1 MKGRPVQMAEIRI
14 LVADDHA
21 VTRVGLVSLLET
33 EKGIRVVG
41 QAENGAEAVAAAKRL
56 KPDVIIMDLVMPK
69 MDGAEATAEIKA
81 KSPETKVLLL
91 TSFGSYEGVRRALE
105 AGAEG
110 AILKTAEDETLV
122 PTIRRIFKG
131 EKVISPDIRSQMAE
145 NPPLAQLTQR
155 QLEILEGVARGL
167 SNTEIAKLQ
176 GVSMPMVRD
185 QLNVIFHKI
194 GAANRTEAV
203 AIALRRHLLKN

>member
-1 MKGRPVQMAEIRI
+1 MTQKIKLLI
-14 LVADDHA
+14 ADDHA
-21 VTRVGLVSLLET
+21 IVRYGLNSLFSAQ
-33 EKGIRVVG
+33 KDISVVG
-41 QAENGAEAVAAAKRL
+41 QAKNGEEAVRL
-56 KPDVIIMDLVMPK
+56 ALSEKPDIVIMDLVMPK
-69 MDGAEATAEIKA
+69 MDGAEATVEIKA

-131 EKVISPDIRSQMAE
+131 EKVISPDIQSQMTD
-145 NPPLAQLTQR
+145 NPPIAQLTQR

-167 SNTEIAKLQ
+167 SNTEIARLQ

-185 QLNVIFHKI
+185 QLNVIFHKL
-194 GAANRTEAV
+194 GAANRAEAV
-203 AIALRRHLLKN
+203 AIAMRKHLLNV